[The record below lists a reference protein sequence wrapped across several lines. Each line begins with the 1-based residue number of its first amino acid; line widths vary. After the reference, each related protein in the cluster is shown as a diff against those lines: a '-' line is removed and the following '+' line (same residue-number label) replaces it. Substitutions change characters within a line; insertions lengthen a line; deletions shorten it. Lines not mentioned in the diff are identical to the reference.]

1 MTGEHRLTRRA
12 VTGGLA
18 AGLAM
23 PAVVRAEPDDLVIGA
38 LFPLTGQLSVL
49 GTEALGGAQIAAELA
64 NDRGGVMGKKV
75 VLRTADVTSPANAT
89 NEVRRLINR
98 DGLKLLTGTY
108 GSAIALAIAAAAN
121 QLKTVYIEGSAVVDE
136 LTERGYRYVFRLND
150 TSQAMAA
157 APLQAIET
165 LFVPSI
171 GKPLSQLKIAV
182 IHEDGPFG
190 TSIAHDLA
198 VQLQQKGA
206 GSVVVQPYPA
216 NSQDLSSLIL
226 RLKNENADILAATQ
240 YFNDAVLFWRQAR
253 DQNYNPRYFA
263 ATGSGEATPDF
274 YKNLGAD
281 AEGILVGDVLSRGAP
296 PDTLTPQARSDLAEF
311 LARYRKRFGKDPAS
325 NAIRHFSSLSIWLEK
340 ILPKAG
346 STDPDRI
353 REAVLALDEPLGST
367 ILGFG
372 IKVGENGQNAR
383 SFNAVLQWQKGEL
396 ATILPD
402 RFATAKPIMMPLPGW
417 SDRPKG

>member
-1 MTGEHRLTRRA
+1 MDPVLTRRA
-12 VTGGLA
+12 LTGLT

-23 PAVVRAEPDDLVIGA
+23 SSIARAEADEVRIGA
-38 LFPLTGQLSVL
+38 LFPLTGPLSVL
-49 GTEALGGAQIAAELA
+49 GTEALGGAQIAVELA
-64 NDRGGVMGKKV
+64 NDRGGVLGRKV
-75 VLRTADVTSPANAT
+75 VLQTADVTSPATAT
-89 NEVRRLINR
+89 NETRRLINR

-108 GSAIALAIAAAAN
+108 GSANALAIAAAAN
-121 QLKTVYIEGSAVVDE
+121 QLKAVYIEGSAVVDE
-136 LTERGYRYVFRLND
+136 LTERGYRHVFRLND
-150 TSQAMAA
+150 TSQVMAA

-171 GKPLSQLKIAV
+171 GKPLSRLKIAV

-198 VQLQQKGA
+198 SQLQQKGA

-216 NSQDLSSLIL
+216 NAQDLSSLIL
-226 RLKNENADILAATQ
+226 RLKDENADVLAATQ

-253 DQNYNPRYFA
+253 DQNYTPRYFV
-263 ATGSGEATPDF
+263 ATGSGEASPDF
-274 YKNLGAD
+274 HNNLGAD
-281 AEGILVGDVLSRGAP
+281 AEGILVGDVLSHGAP
-296 PDTLTPQARSDLAEF
+296 PATLSAQARADLAEF
-311 LARYRKRFGKDPAS
+311 LARYRKKFGKDPAA

-353 REAVLALDEPLGST
+353 REAVLGLDEPLGST
-367 ILGFG
+367 VLGFG
-372 IKVGENGQNAR
+372 IKVGENGQNTR
-383 SFNAVLQWQKGEL
+383 SFNAVLQWQKGGL

-402 RFATAKPIMMPLPGW
+402 RFATARPVMLPLPGW